1 MANYTMCVYDI
12 LEQKELYPHGIF
24 PSDYPFY
31 TNDVNIKKEF
41 EDLFIA
47 HYMTSEIGFETVY
60 RWQQA
65 FKAKMMLITPMMKQ
79 RWDLYQEWE
88 KDLDYLY
95 DTNDY
100 TDTRTIDTTD
110 NGTSN
115 TKTNDS
121 GSSNSS
127 SNDSGTSS
135 STNSNEGTSNTTSS
149 NSGNSNTIN
158 KGSDTN
164 NGVAIINASEGA
176 LTSESTS
183 DVTTSDSGT
192 NKTTNSNSGSSNV
205 TSSNESESN
214 NNYSNE
220 GTSNTTSSNT
230 GRTEEVFNHS
240 EKRTSL
246 MYPSADLVE
255 KRRALLFDLNREI
268 INQTRDL
275 FMCIY

>member
-1 MANYTMCVYDI
+1 MANYTMTVYEI
-12 LEQKELYPHGIF
+12 LEQKELYPNGIL
-24 PSDYPFY
+24 PKEYAFY
-31 TNDVNIKKEF
+31 TEDPVLRKEF

-60 RWQQA
+60 RFQKA
-65 FKAKMMLITPMMKQ
+65 FQAKMMLITPLMKQ
-79 RWDLYQEWE
+79 RWNLYLEWE

-95 DTNDY
+95 DTNNY

-115 TKTNDS
+115 TTTNDS
-121 GSSNSS
+121 GTNS
-127 SNDSGTSS
+127 SS
-135 STNSNEGTSNTTSS
+135 STNEGTNNTTNS
-149 NSGNSNTIN
+149 NSGSSNTIN

-164 NGVAIINASEGA
+164 NGVALIDATEGA

-183 DVTTSDSGT
+183 NVNTSDSG
-192 NKTTNSNSGSSNV
+192 NSSN
-205 TSSNESESN
+205 TFNNGSESN
-214 NNYSNE
+214 GTFSNS

-230 GRTEEVFNHS
+230 GKTEEVFNHT

-246 MYPSADLVE
+246 MYPSADLVV
-255 KRRALLFDLNREI
+255 KRRDLLFDLNREI

-275 FMCIY
+275 FMTIY